1 MLPLSSVQVDLLTG
15 SLTGCNVVRQE
26 RRLRDL
32 AGLYAD
38 TPALAALDQEQ
49 IVYRVEMHAAVAEGT
64 PGGLFFGSSF
74 LEPGRVGDE
83 YFMTKGH
90 FHANRDAAEYY
101 WGVQGTG
108 GLIIMDEAGH
118 CWAEQVFSGS
128 LHYIP
133 GRVAHRLANTG
144 NTTLVVGACWP
155 ADAGHD
161 YAAIVERGFSARL
174 REIDGRA
181 QLVREGQP

>member
-1 MLPLSSVQVDLLTG
+1 MLPLPSVQVELT
-15 SLTGCNVVRQE
+15 TGTLMGRDVMCQE

-32 AGLYAD
+32 MGLYAD
-38 TPALAALDQEQ
+38 RPALATLNQDQ
-49 IVYRVEMHAAVAEGT
+49 IVHRVEMHTAVAEGT

-101 WGVQGTG
+101 WGIQGTG
-108 GLIIMDEAGH
+108 ALILMDEAGR

-128 LHYIP
+128 LHYVP

-155 ADAGHD
+155 ADAGHN
-161 YAAIVERGFSARL
+161 YAAIADRGFTARL

-181 QLVREGQP
+181 QLVPEGQP